1 MLPRYY
7 LWFVD
12 ALFIINSNAD
22 GYLYNNNSNML
33 TEAAMGTQVN
43 AQTKDS
49 SYAKAVYKY
58 SFY

>member
-7 LWFVD
+7 LWFVHVI
-12 ALFIINSNAD
+12 LNNAD
-22 GYLYNNNSNML
+22 GYLYNNNNIF

-49 SYAKAVYKY
+49 SYVKAVYKY
-58 SFY
+58 SLY

>member
-7 LWFVD
+7 LWFVHVI
-12 ALFIINSNAD
+12 LNNAD
-22 GYLYNNNSNML
+22 GYLYNNNNNNNIF

-49 SYAKAVYKY
+49 SYVKAVYKY
-58 SFY
+58 SLY